1 MSGNRTVVALAV
13 LMVSV
18 VCLPRA
24 QQAQPAF
31 EVLSILPH
39 KTIESGGS
47 LKFLPGGRFQGTN
60 VYVLAL
66 IQTAFGN
73 GRPLPPEQIDGGP
86 AWIRFDRFDVV
97 AKTSVVVESEASY
110 YRQLPAMLRPVLEER
125 LHLKTHWERR
135 ELQVF
140 TLVLAH
146 KDSLGPH
153 LRHATCMPRPETI
166 GVSDRSSREGQP
178 LCKPST
184 VATGMID
191 GAGISMSSL
200 VSALSS
206 GLSRVVVDRTGLD
219 GAYDMELRWTPD
231 SLGQSSGDANTP
243 SLSTALEE
251 QLGLKLDSTH
261 ASVDVLVIDH
271 VEKPTPD

>member
-1 MSGNRTVVALAV
+1 
-13 LMVSV
+13 
-18 VCLPRA
+18 
-24 QQAQPAF
+24 
-31 EVLSILPH
+31 
-39 KTIESGGS
+39 
-47 LKFLPGGRFQGTN
+47 
-60 VYVLAL
+60 
-66 IQTAFGN
+66 
-73 GRPLPPEQIDGGP
+73 
-86 AWIRFDRFDVV
+86 
-97 AKTSVVVESEASY
+97 
-110 YRQLPAMLRPVLEER
+110 
-125 LHLKTHWERR
+125 
-135 ELQVF
+135 
-140 TLVLAH
+140 
-146 KDSLGPH
+146 
-153 LRHATCMPRPETI
+153 
-166 GVSDRSSREGQP
+166 
-178 LCKPST
+178 
-184 VATGMID
+184 MID